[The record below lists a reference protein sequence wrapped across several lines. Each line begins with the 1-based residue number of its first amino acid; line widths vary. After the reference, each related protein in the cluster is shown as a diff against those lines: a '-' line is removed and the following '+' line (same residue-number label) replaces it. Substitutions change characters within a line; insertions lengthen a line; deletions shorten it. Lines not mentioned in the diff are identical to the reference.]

1 MRKSQIPYQEGRF
14 AFVRWPN
21 RGWQRLAFWQTW
33 RQTCVV
39 HLEHPCRVGT
49 LPAFITRNSM
59 AATSTYDVIVIGTG
73 HAGCEAALAA
83 ARMGCRTLALSP
95 NLDRVGYMPCNPSI
109 GGPGKSQ
116 IVAEV
121 DALGGKMAQVAD
133 ATAMQV
139 RELNT
144 SKGPAVRAIRIQCDK
159 SLYAMAMKEAME
171 LQSGLDLVQDEA
183 IGLILSTDKSV
194 PVVAGV
200 RTRIGGDI
208 HARAVVVTA
217 GTFLRAKMIAGET
230 AAAGGRA
237 GEGGDTQL
245 AASIGS
251 LDLRLRRFKTGTP
264 PRIDARTVD
273 VSRTVPQPG
282 DDRPLWLS
290 WAGRNGEVEPLVLP
304 APATGP
310 FSNVEIRGGR
320 PQVPCYQSA
329 TVPAAHDLIRANLRR
344 APMYNGSI
352 EGTGPRYC
360 PSIEDKIGRFAD
372 KDSHPVFLE
381 PEGWRSHEIYVQ
393 GLSTSLPPDVQTG
406 VVTAIP
412 GMEDARITRF
422 GYAVEYDA
430 LDPTEL
436 TRTLESRTT
445 PGLFF
450 AGQVNGTSGYEEAAG
465 QGLVAGANA
474 GARALGRDPLILTR
488 DVSYI
493 GVMIDDL
500 ISKPF
505 NEPYRM
511 LTSRAEYRLLLRS
524 DTAHTRLAPLGARL
538 GLVSAAH
545 LEAVDTR
552 TTTIDAAIAAL
563 GSTWLGANPRHA
575 AALEAEGLKPASRSL
590 TALDVARRPHTS
602 PAQVLAALRKLEMW
616 DGPEIDEVL
625 IDDLATN
632 IQYGAFIEKELR
644 EVERHRANE
653 HRTIPPTLDFATVP
667 GLRVEAAAQ
676 LSSVRPP
683 SIGHAARTAGVTPS
697 DIGALLVHLT
707 RAGLS

>member
-1 MRKSQIPYQEGRF
+1 MS
-14 AFVRWPN
+14 
-21 RGWQRLAFWQTW
+21 
-33 RQTCVV
+33 
-39 HLEHPCRVGT
+39 T
-49 LPAFITRNSM
+49 LVS
-59 AATSTYDVIVIGTG
+59 YDVIVIGTG
-73 HAGCEAALAA
+73 HAGCEAGLAA
-83 ARMGCRTLALSP
+83 ARMGSHTLVLSP

-121 DALGGKMAQVAD
+121 DALGGMMARAAD

-159 SLYAMAMKEAME
+159 TLYATAMKEALE
-171 LQSGLDLVQDEA
+171 SQANLDLVQDEA
-183 IGLILSTDKSV
+183 IGLIVDHEAGT
-194 PVVAGV
+194 PVVTGV

-208 HARAVVVTA
+208 HATSVVITA
-217 GTFLRAKMIAGET
+217 GTFLRAKMIAGESS
-230 AAAGGRA
+230 AAGGRA
-237 GEGGDTQL
+237 GEGGDTHL
-245 AASIGS
+245 STSIGS

-273 VSRTVPQPG
+273 ISKTTPQPG

-290 WAGRNGEVEPLVLP
+290 WTGRHGEIEELRLP
-304 APATGP
+304 PPKSGP
-310 FSNVEIRGGR
+310 FSIVEDLGGR
-320 PQVPCYQSA
+320 PQVRCYQTS
-329 TVPAAHDLIRANLRR
+329 TVPGAHDLIRANLHR

-393 GLSTSLPPDVQTG
+393 GLSTSLPPDVQVG
-406 VVTAIP
+406 VVNAIP
-412 GMEDARITRF
+412 GMESARITRF

-436 TRTLESRTT
+436 TRTLESKYT

-450 AGQVNGTSGYEEAAG
+450 SGQVNGTSGYEEAAG

-474 GARALGRDPLILTR
+474 AARALGRDPLVLTR
-488 DVSYI
+488 DLSYI

-505 NEPYRM
+505 SEPYRM
-511 LTSRAEYRLLLRS
+511 LTSRAEYRLLLRA
-524 DTAHTRLAPLGARL
+524 DTAHTRLAPLGASL
-538 GLVSAAH
+538 GLVDDERLAAVRERSA
-545 LEAVDTR
+545 
-552 TTTIDAAIAAL
+552 TIDQAIDAL
-563 GSTWLGANPRHA
+563 GSTWLGANTRHA
-575 AALEAEGLKPASRSL
+575 EALEAEGLQAASRSL

-602 PAQVLAALRKLEMW
+602 PTQVIGALTSLGMW
-616 DGPEIDEVL
+616 TGPIVDSTLV
-625 IDDLATN
+625 DDLATS
-632 IQYGAFIEKELR
+632 IQYGAFIDKELR
-644 EVERHRANE
+644 EVERHRASE
-653 HRTIPPTLDFATVP
+653 HRAIPADIDFTTIP

-676 LSSVRPP
+676 LSTARPP
-683 SIGHAARTAGVTPS
+683 SIGHASRTAGVTPS
-697 DIGALLVHLT
+697 DIGALLIHLT
-707 RAGLS
+707 RAGL